1 MTPLAASDLVK
12 FGITQLVIQL
22 ASWSFLPPTIPLV
35 AMVSVTGALLDP
47 PLVLAWLL
55 GAELAELAGV
65 SAPDW
70 LDAGAELAGAELAG
84 AELAGAADDAGGALE
99 GPGVLDVPGA
109 EELPQADNTMVAA
122 AAAATSTTIRRRLF
136 MRGPFQCAAE

>member
-1 MTPLAASDLVK
+1 MTVAVTPLAASDLVK

-55 GAELAELAGV
+55 GAELADSAELAEL
-65 SAPDW
+65 AEPDW
-70 LDAGAELAGAELAG
+70 LDAGAELAGAELD
-84 AELAGAADDAGGALE
+84 GAADDATGELE
-99 GPGVLDVPGA
+99 VPGVLDAAGE
-109 EELPQADNTMVAA
+109 EELPQADNTIAA
-122 AAAATSTTIRRRLF
+122 AAAAAISTAIRRRLF
-136 MRGPFQCAAE
+136 MERPFQGR